1 MNVAILGYGVD
12 GKSAAAY
19 WHKLGATITICDESP
34 DIELPIY
41 AKPKL
46 GSDYLSELS
55 DFDVIVRS
63 PGIRPDKI
71 TEANPDSRD
80 ILKRVTTTINEFFA
94 KCPAPI
100 IGVTGT
106 KGKGTTSTL
115 IYKMLVEAGKSVF
128 FGGNIGTVPL
138 DFLDQVTPESWVV
151 LELSSF
157 QLMDIKYSPKIGV
170 CLMVVPEH
178 LNWHLNL
185 QEYYHAKSQLFAQQ
199 TENDFAVF
207 DAINPSSKRIV
218 DAGKATKV
226 PYYVPPPKESAYTVA
241 GAYVEGDQ
249 ICYEGK
255 IVCDVKDVRL
265 LGRFNLENVCAAIGA
280 VWDITGGDVDAIKRV
295 LSTFSGLEHRLEFV
309 REVENVAYYNDSF
322 ATTPESTVAAMRAFT
337 HPKVVILGGS
347 DKGVP
352 FYDVVDEVIHNY
364 VRRVIVIGET
374 GQKFIE
380 LLVARGYENIT
391 LGGNTMAEIVHAAHE
406 AAQPG
411 DIVLLSTA
419 CASFG
424 LFKDYKDRGNQFKA
438 EVNKL

>member
-12 GKSAAAY
+12 GKSAATY
-19 WHKLGATITICDESP
+19 WYKLGATITICDESP

-46 GSDYLSELS
+46 GSDYLSGLS
-55 DFDVIVRS
+55 DFDIIVRS

-71 TEANPDSRD
+71 TAANPDSRD
-80 ILKRVTTTINEFFA
+80 ILKKVTSTINEFFA

-115 IYKMLVEAGKSVF
+115 IYNMLAEAGKKVF
-128 FGGNIGTVPL
+128 LGGNIGTVPL
-138 DFLDQVTPESWVV
+138 DFLDQVSPDSWVV

-157 QLMDIKYSPKIGV
+157 QLMDIAYSPKIGV

-178 LNWHLNL
+178 LDWHTNL
-185 QEYYHAKSQLFAQQ
+185 QEYYHAKSQLFSQQ
-199 TENDFAVF
+199 KENDIAVF
-207 DAINPSSKRIV
+207 NATNPSSKRIV
-218 DAGKATKV
+218 DAGKAIKV

-280 VWDITGGDVDAIKRV
+280 VWNIIGGDVDAIKRA

-364 VRRVIVIGET
+364 VRRVIIIGET

-391 LGGNTMAEIVHAAHE
+391 LGGNTMAEIVHAARE

-411 DIVLLSTA
+411 DVVLLSTA

-424 LFKDYKDRGNQFKA
+424 LFKNYKDRGNQFKA